1 MNNITVG
8 VNDFVRRQVKGTGKT
23 YSSMSYQEIS
33 EYAENELNGNN
44 FEEGYRD
51 GVVIIKVK
59 KGLVEKFH
67 CPFTKI
73 VSNTKLK
80 AVVTKRQPVEENYI
94 QIRALNGN
102 PLDVGSAQIILYR
115 KDVLAET
122 DDNCTD
128 KDWELIAFHA
138 VPKFVDKMPMGPVT
152 MMRNQ
157 LELSGGTK
165 ACYSSEEWAQSVN
178 FWQKYAVLE
187 ESPES

>member
-1 MNNITVG
+1 MKTVG
-8 VNDFVRRQVKGTGKT
+8 VNDFVRRQYKGTGKT
-23 YSSMSYQEIS
+23 YSDLSYQEIA
-33 EYAENELNGNN
+33 EYAELELNNN
-44 FEEGYRD
+44 HFKEGYRD

-59 KGLVEKFH
+59 KDLVSKFH

-73 VSNTKLK
+73 MSNTKLK

-94 QIRALNGN
+94 QIRALNGD

-115 KDVLAET
+115 NDVLAE
-122 DDNCTD
+122 NNEECTD

-138 VPKFVDKMPMGPVT
+138 IPKFIDKMPMGPIT

-165 ACYSSEEWAQSVN
+165 AHYSSEEWAYSVN

-187 ESPES
+187 D

>member
-1 MNNITVG
+1 MNKTVG
-8 VNDFVRRQVKGTGKT
+8 VNDFVRRQIKGTGKT
-23 YSSMSYQEIS
+23 YSSLPYKEIAK
-33 EYAENELNGNN
+33 YAETELNNGN
-44 FEEGYRD
+44 FKQGYRD
-51 GVVIIKVK
+51 GVIIVKVK
-59 KGLVEKFH
+59 KELVSKFH

-80 AVVTKRQPVEENYI
+80 ATVTKRQPVEENYI

-122 DDNCTD
+122 SDDCTD

-138 VPKFVDKMPMGPVT
+138 IPKFIDEMPMGPIT

-165 ACYSSEEWAQSVN
+165 AHYSSEEWAKSVN

-187 ESPES
+187 DG

>member
-1 MNNITVG
+1 MNNQTVG
-8 VNDFVRRQVKGTGKT
+8 VNDFVRRQIKGTGKT
-23 YSSMSYQEIS
+23 YSSLTYQEIAK
-33 EYAENELNGNN
+33 YAESELNNKN

-51 GVVIIKVK
+51 GVVIVKVK
-59 KGLVEKFH
+59 KELVKKFH

-94 QIRALNGN
+94 QIRALNGD

-115 KDVLAET
+115 RDVLIET
-122 DDNCTD
+122 DDNCTNNN
-128 KDWELIAFHA
+128 WELIAFHA
-138 VPKFVDKMPMGPVT
+138 IPKFIDKMPMGPVT

-165 ACYSSEEWAQSVN
+165 ALYSSEEWAQSVN

-187 ESPES
+187 S

>member
-1 MNNITVG
+1 METVG
-8 VNDFVRRQVKGTGKT
+8 INDFVRRQVKGTGKT
-23 YSSMSYQEIS
+23 YSSLSYQEIA
-33 EYAENELNGNN
+33 EYAQAELNNKN
-44 FEEGYRD
+44 FEKGYRD
-51 GVVIIKVK
+51 GVIIIKVK
-59 KGLVEKFH
+59 FDLIQKFH

-80 AVVTKRQPVEENYI
+80 AIVTKRQPAEENYI
-94 QIRALNGN
+94 QLRALNGD

-115 KDVLAET
+115 SDVLAET
-122 DDNCTD
+122 SDKCTD

-138 VPKFVDKMPMGPVT
+138 VPKFVEKMPMGPVT

-165 ACYSSEEWAQSVN
+165 AHYESEEWAESVN

-187 ESPES
+187 EE

>member
-1 MNNITVG
+1 MERITVG

-23 YSSMSYQEIS
+23 YSSLSYQEIAD
-33 EYAENELNGNN
+33 YAEAQLNNNN
-44 FEEGYRD
+44 FENGYRD
-51 GVVIIKVK
+51 GVVVIKVEK
-59 KGLVEKFH
+59 KLINKFH

-80 AVVTKRQPVEENYI
+80 AIVTKRQPVEENYI
-94 QIRALNGN
+94 QIRALNGE
-102 PLDVGSAQIILYR
+102 PLDVGATQIILYR
-115 KDVLAET
+115 NDVLSET
-122 DDNCTD
+122 NDTCTD

-138 VPKFVDKMPMGPVT
+138 IPKFIDKMPMGPVT

-165 ACYSSEEWAQSVN
+165 AHYASEEWAKSIN

-187 ESPES
+187 YE

>member
-1 MNNITVG
+1 MKHQTVG
-8 VNDFVRRQVKGTGKT
+8 INDFVRRQLKGTGKT
-23 YSSMSYQEIS
+23 YSSLSFQEIT
-33 EYAENELNGNN
+33 EYAEKQLNSNH

-51 GVVIIKVK
+51 GVIVVKVDK
-59 KGLVEKFH
+59 SLVSKFH

-80 AVVTKRQPVEENYI
+80 AIITKRQPVEENYI
-94 QIRALNGN
+94 QIRALNGD

-115 KDVLAET
+115 KDVLSET
-122 DDNCTD
+122 EDNCTD

-138 VPKFVDKMPMGPVT
+138 IPKFINKMPMGPVT

-165 ACYSSEEWAQSVN
+165 AHYSSGEWAQSVN

-187 ESPES
+187 EK

>member
-1 MNNITVG
+1 MNNVTVG
-8 VNDFVRRQVKGTGKT
+8 INDFVRRQIKGTGKT
-23 YSSMSYQEIS
+23 YSSLSYQEIAD
-33 EYAENELNGNN
+33 YAEKELNGNN
-44 FEEGYRD
+44 FDEGYRD
-51 GVVIIKVK
+51 GVVIVKVK
-59 KGLVEKFH
+59 KDLVNKFH

-73 VSNTKLK
+73 VSNTRLK

-122 DDNCTD
+122 NDDCSN

-138 VPKFVDKMPMGPVT
+138 IPKFIDKMPMGPIT

-165 ACYSSEEWAQSVN
+165 AHYSSDEWAQSVN
-178 FWQKYAVLE
+178 FWQKYAVLIE
-187 ESPES
+187 EE

>member
-1 MNNITVG
+1 MNKTVG
-8 VNDFVRRQVKGTGKT
+8 VNDFVRRQIKGTGKT
-23 YSSMSYQEIS
+23 YSSLSYKEIAK
-33 EYAENELNGNN
+33 YAETEFNNGN
-44 FEEGYRD
+44 FKQGYRD
-51 GVVIIKVK
+51 GVIIVKVK
-59 KGLVEKFH
+59 KELVSKFH

-80 AVVTKRQPVEENYI
+80 ATVTKRQPVEENYI
-94 QIRALNGN
+94 QIRALNGD

-122 DDNCTD
+122 DDDCTD

-138 VPKFVDKMPMGPVT
+138 IPKFIDEMPMGPIT

-165 ACYSSEEWAQSVN
+165 AHYSSEEWAKSVN

-187 ESPES
+187 DG

>member
-1 MNNITVG
+1 MKTVG
-8 VNDFVRRQVKGTGKT
+8 VNDFVRRQIKGTGKT
-23 YSSMSYQEIS
+23 YSSLSYQEIAD
-33 EYAENELNGNN
+33 YAETELNYNN

-51 GVVIIKVK
+51 GVIIVKVK
-59 KGLVEKFH
+59 KDLARKFH

-80 AVVTKRQPVEENYI
+80 AVVTKRQPTEDNYI
-94 QIRALNGN
+94 QIRALNGI
-102 PLDVGSAQIILYR
+102 PLSVGSAQIILYR

-122 DDNCTD
+122 NDNCTD

-138 VPKFVDKMPMGPVT
+138 IPKLIDKMPMGPVT

-165 ACYSSEEWAQSVN
+165 ASYSSEQWAESIN

-187 ESPES
+187 EKE

>member
-1 MNNITVG
+1 MNQTVG
-8 VNDFVRRQVKGTGKT
+8 INDFVRRQVKGNGKT
-23 YSSMSYQEIS
+23 HSSLSYQEIA
-33 EYAENELNGNN
+33 EYAELELNHNN

-51 GVVIIKVK
+51 GVIVIKVK
-59 KGLVEKFH
+59 KDLVSKFH

-80 AVVTKRQPVEENYI
+80 ATVTKRQPIEDNYI
-94 QIRALNGN
+94 QLRALNGI

-122 DDNCTD
+122 NDNCTD

-138 VPKFVDKMPMGPVT
+138 IPKHIDKMPMGPVT

-165 ACYSSEEWAQSVN
+165 ALYSSEQWAESVN

-187 ESPES
+187 EE

>member
-1 MNNITVG
+1 M
-8 VNDFVRRQVKGTGKT
+8 
-23 YSSMSYQEIS
+23 
-33 EYAENELNGNN
+33 
-44 FEEGYRD
+44 
-51 GVVIIKVK
+51 
-59 KGLVEKFH
+59 VEKFH

-80 AVVTKRQPVEENYI
+80 ATVTKRQPVEENYI
-94 QIRALNGN
+94 QIRALNGE

-122 DDNCTD
+122 NDGCTD

-138 VPKFVDKMPMGPVT
+138 IPKFIDKMPMGPVT

-165 ACYSSEEWAQSVN
+165 AYYESEEWAKSIN
-178 FWQKYAVLE
+178 FWQKYAVLDE
-187 ESPES
+187 

>member
-1 MNNITVG
+1 MEKTVG
-8 VNDFVRRQVKGTGKT
+8 INDFVRRQTKGTGKT
-23 YSSMSYQEIS
+23 YSSLSYQQIA
-33 EYAENELNGNN
+33 EYAQEELNNKN
-44 FEEGYRD
+44 FKEGYRD
-51 GVVIIKVK
+51 GVILIKVK
-59 KGLVEKFH
+59 PELVKDFH

-80 AVVTKRQPVEENYI
+80 ATVTKRQPSEENYI
-94 QIRALNGN
+94 QIRALNGE

-122 DDNCTD
+122 NDNCTD

-138 VPKFVDKMPMGPVT
+138 IPKFINEMPMGPIT

-157 LELSGGTK
+157 LELSGGTRAK
-165 ACYSSEEWAQSVN
+165 YSSEEWAKSVN

-187 ESPES
+187 ES

>member
-1 MNNITVG
+1 MKHKTVG
-8 VNDFVRRQVKGTGKT
+8 VNDFARRQIKGTGKT
-23 YSSMSYQEIS
+23 YSSLTYSEIA
-33 EYAENELNGNN
+33 EYAEGQLNHNN
-44 FEEGYRD
+44 FEQGYRD
-51 GVVIIKVK
+51 GVVIIKVEK
-59 KGLVEKFH
+59 NMINKFH

-80 AVVTKRQPVEENYI
+80 AIVTKRQPVEENYI
-94 QIRALNGN
+94 QIRALNGD
-102 PLDVGSAQIILYR
+102 PIDVGSAQIILYR

-122 DDNCTD
+122 EDNCTD

-138 VPKFVDKMPMGPVT
+138 VPKFVEKMPMGPVT

-165 ACYSSEEWAQSVN
+165 AHYSSEQWAESVN

-187 ESPES
+187 EK

>member
-33 EYAENELNGNN
+33 KYAESELNGNN
-44 FEEGYRD
+44 FEQGYRD
-51 GVVIIKVK
+51 GVVIVKVK
-59 KGLVEKFH
+59 KELVKKFH

-80 AVVTKRQPVEENYI
+80 AVVAKRQSIEESYI

-102 PLDVGSAQIILYR
+102 PLGVGSAQIILYR

-122 DDNCTD
+122 NDNCTD

-138 VPKFVDKMPMGPVT
+138 VPKFVDKMPMGPIT

-165 ACYSSEEWAQSVN
+165 ARYSSDEWAQSVN

-187 ESPES
+187 ESP